1 MIGMWDIFNVQKT
14 GWSFNVFY
22 LMLLY
27 LFIILIS
34 LISHLVLFLL
44 RKLYQPIKQRK
55 KERWIILLHRC
66 QEQGEYA
73 VSISK
78 LRRLKNDISLAAWDE
93 ALLDGLSEGVDV
105 NRFLKENSKAL
116 ISIGLHM
123 KREPVRAYYAWIFSD
138 LEKHGV
144 VLSKD
149 YYKIFILDLRNSD
162 SIYTRENALK
172 AIYWFNETA
181 FLTDAWVTLSH
192 RHLYHSSKL
201 LANDLL
207 EAGGNAEDHAK
218 GLMENYN
225 ALEACF
231 RVAVINY
238 LRYEHIN
245 TWDKALAGYLQ
256 SEESSTYVKC
266 CIIRK
271 LGTSGNADNA
281 GVLLEV
287 LRKNGNAADWEP
299 AAVAASMLRYFPS
312 AETEKG
318 LLESL
323 RSPSWYVRTN
333 AASALVD
340 LGINEE
346 QKHVVLL
353 GNDAYA
359 RDALLWALSKKAD
372 EKAGRFGRSGKQQEQ
387 RRL

>member
-1 MIGMWDIFNVQKT
+1 M
-14 GWSFNVFY
+14 
-22 LMLLY
+22 
-27 LFIILIS
+27 
-34 LISHLVLFLL
+34 
-44 RKLYQPIKQRK
+44 
-55 KERWIILLHRC
+55 
-66 QEQGEYA
+66 
-73 VSISK
+73 
-78 LRRLKNDISLAAWDE
+78 
-93 ALLDGLSEGVDV
+93 
-105 NRFLKENSKAL
+105 
-116 ISIGLHM
+116 
-123 KREPVRAYYAWIFSD
+123 
-138 LEKHGV
+138 
-144 VLSKD
+144 
-149 YYKIFILDLRNSD
+149 
-162 SIYTRENALK
+162 
-172 AIYWFNETA
+172 
-181 FLTDAWVTLSH
+181 
-192 RHLYHSSKL
+192 
-201 LANDLL
+201 
-207 EAGGNAEDHAK
+207 
-218 GLMENYN
+218 
-225 ALEACF
+225 EACF

-256 SEESSTYVKC
+256 SEESSTDVKC